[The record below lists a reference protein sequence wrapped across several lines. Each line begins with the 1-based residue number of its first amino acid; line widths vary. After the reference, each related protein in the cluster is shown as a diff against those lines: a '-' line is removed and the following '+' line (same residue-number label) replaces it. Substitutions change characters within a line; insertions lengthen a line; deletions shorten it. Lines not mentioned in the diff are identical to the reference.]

1 MPKDL
6 RVSILLDFYG
16 EILTG
21 TQRETVDAYYNQDMS
36 LSEIAGD
43 RGISRQGVRDAIKRA
58 EQQLIEM
65 EEKLGLVKRFQDVQR
80 ALEEI
85 CDCALE
91 IQELNARNGGVEDID
106 RDAQSILEYAQEIAD
121 KLSEG
126 DVKEAMRE
134 VRLALLEADVNY
146 KVAKELTG
154 KITERAVGEEVMES
168 LTPAQ
173 MVIKIVNEELTA
185 LMGGTGERLK
195 SLAGRGQNHTRGEAC
210 VYVEVPG
217 P

>member
-91 IQELNARNGGVEDID
+91 IQELNARNGGEEEID

-121 KLSEG
+121 K
-126 DVKEAMRE
+126 D
-134 VRLALLEADVNY
+134 
-146 KVAKELTG
+146 
-154 KITERAVGEEVMES
+154 
-168 LTPAQ
+168 
-173 MVIKIVNEELTA
+173 
-185 LMGGTGERLK
+185 
-195 SLAGRGQNHTRGEAC
+195 
-210 VYVEVPG
+210 
-217 P
+217 